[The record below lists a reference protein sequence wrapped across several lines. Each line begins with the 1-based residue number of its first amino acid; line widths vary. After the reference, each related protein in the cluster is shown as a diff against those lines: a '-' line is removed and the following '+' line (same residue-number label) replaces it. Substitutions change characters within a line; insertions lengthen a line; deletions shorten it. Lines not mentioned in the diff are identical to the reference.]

1 MSDAILIRLFA
12 RHFGD
17 PVAALKRLDGHLAS
31 VGLPFDVKAHL
42 REVEFPAQPGLPQGL
57 PSFIYYFVPDSQRGS
72 DQAVVPDPLHPSF
85 IKACDG
91 IGLNLGCPV
100 RLLRALD
107 AFARLA
113 PGDQT
118 EPKAALQ
125 NARQHLPTIEELLWL
140 TVWKSPADPRRGGQW
155 AGASGDVDWALSA
168 SGYPVFLEAKFRQ
181 SDWPRLSDAGSY
193 ERIGDGFLANAAH
206 KFPVERRQAALHLV
220 GATVFQEVTE
230 SILMAT
236 AHELAATP
244 QIDALIFRSLSQVID
259 VVSPYQS
266 VTEQITQLIAAPHV
280 MDYPVHNVFFDIERR
295 DARLSQRS
303 AGTGPAGKGAVRA
316 FSHRI
321 APSGRFSFP
330 MPEPGAYR
338 LNIPFRG
345 QDGEP
350 RFNMIPKY
358 LFA

>member
-1 MSDAILIRLFA
+1 MIDAVLVRLFA

-17 PVAALKRLDGHLAS
+17 AVAALRRLDGHLAS
-31 VGLPFDVKAHL
+31 IGLPFDVKAHL
-42 REVEFPAQPGLPQGL
+42 REVEFPPQPGLPQGL

-72 DQAVVPDPLHPSF
+72 DQAVAPDPLHPSF

-107 AFARLA
+107 AFAQLA

-118 EPKAALQ
+118 DPKTALQ

-140 TVWKSPADPRRGGQW
+140 TVWKSPADSRRGGQL

-168 SGYPVFLEAKFRQ
+168 SGYPLFLEAKFRQ
-181 SDWPRLSDAGSY
+181 SDWPRISDAGSF
-193 ERIGDGFLANAAH
+193 ERVGEGFLANAAH
-206 KFPVERRQAALHLV
+206 KFPVNRPQAALQLV
-220 GATVFQEVTE
+220 GITVFQEVTE
-230 SILMAT
+230 AILMAV
-236 AHELAATP
+236 AHELALTP
-244 QIDALIFRSLSQVID
+244 QIDAVIFRSLSQVFD
-259 VVSPYQS
+259 VVSTYQTVS
-266 VTEQITQLIAAPHV
+266 DQIAQLIGVPNV
-280 MDYPVHNVFFDIERR
+280 TDFPVPNVLFNIEQR
-295 DARLSQRS
+295 DARLSRRS
-303 AGTGPAGKGAVRA
+303 ARSGPAGGGEVR
-316 FSHRI
+316 FFHHRI
-321 APSGRFSFP
+321 VPSGRFSFP

-338 LNIPFRG
+338 LNIPSRG